1 MALVEARSVNP
12 ARAAGYGANLWLRK
26 GHSVTE
32 LTLSAESVG
41 RQLQPVPMPRRDGAF
56 NKTGGSAQPPGGC
69 RSPQEAARCATAKG
83 KVLYLLIFMPW
94 RADAHFSI
102 SASETR
108 PFPRHTFAQQFF
120 RTFSVLLQT
129 YPYWGCSTAAYCCVP
144 YLRGM
149 KTPQGYFILLNHLN
163 RCPIELRRQIRIG

>member
-1 MALVEARSVNP
+1 MALVEVRLVNP

-41 RQLQPVPMPRRDGAF
+41 RQLQPVPMPQRDGAF
-56 NKTGGSAQPPGGC
+56 NKTGGKCSASRRLPLP
-69 RSPQEAARCATAKG
+69 REATRCATENG

-94 RADAHFSI
+94 RAGADFSI
-102 SASETR
+102 SAGETR

-149 KTPQGYFILLNHLN
+149 KTPQGNFILLNHLSW
-163 RCPIELRRQIRIG
+163 